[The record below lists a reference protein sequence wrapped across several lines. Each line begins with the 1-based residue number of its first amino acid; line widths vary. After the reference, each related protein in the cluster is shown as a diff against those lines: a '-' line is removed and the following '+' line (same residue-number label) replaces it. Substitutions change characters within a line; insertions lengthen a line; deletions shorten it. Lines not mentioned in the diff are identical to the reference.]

1 MANTPEGGVKLRQT
15 MIAKYGSLEDYR
27 KHMALLGSIGGKNGR
42 GHKFAHGK
50 ASPAVAGAKGG
61 RISRRRKQ
69 FN

>member
-42 GHKFAHGK
+42 GHGFAHGRLD
-50 ASPAVAGAKGG
+50 PAEMGAKGG
-61 RISRRRKQ
+61 RISKRRKQ